1 VHFGGGEGGAKA
13 VRIFGVSRPE
23 TAGDGC
29 IGAASVAGAGKT
41 KRMDAAK
48 MCSGVWQQAME
59 QAIRLAPDGWHCI
72 AGSSSVAF
80 VDGEA
85 LWLLGEWP

>member
-1 VHFGGGEGGAKA
+1 
-13 VRIFGVSRPE
+13 
-23 TAGDGC
+23 
-29 IGAASVAGAGKT
+29 
-41 KRMDAAK
+41 MDAAK

-80 VDGEA
+80 VDGET

>member
-1 VHFGGGEGGAKA
+1 MA
-13 VRIFGVSRPE
+13 VRIFVVSKIE
-23 TAGDGC
+23 TAGNEC

-48 MCSGVWQQAME
+48 TCSGVWQQAME
-59 QAIRLAPDGWHCI
+59 QGIRLAPEGWHCMD
-72 AGSSSVAF
+72 GSSSVAF
-80 VDGEA
+80 VDAEA